1 MLRVLYSHS
10 RLHSLF
16 LVVVFY
22 HFILQE
28 NWRRLVLLLLR
39 KIKLKNK
46 IKCINISNRFVC
58 VAYKNMSF
66 NNGFNIFYSITLL
79 TVFIYNICCF
89 ASVKMNRD
97 ISLKL
102 CFVIYISYICIKYT
116 RYVCVS
122 TLMAHLSSISKL

>member
-1 MLRVLYSHS
+1 MLRVVYSHS

-28 NWRRLVLLLLR
+28 NLRRLVLLLLE
-39 KIKLKNK
+39 KKKS
-46 IKCINISNRFVC
+46 INISDCFVR
-58 VAYKNMSF
+58 VAYKNLSF

-89 ASVKMNRD
+89 ASVKMNRG

-102 CFVIYISYICIKYT
+102 CFC
-116 RYVCVS
+116 
-122 TLMAHLSSISKL
+122 HLHQLYLYKIH

>member
-16 LVVVFY
+16 HVVVFY
-22 HFILQE
+22 YFILQE
-28 NWRRLVLLLLR
+28 NWRLLVLLLLR
-39 KIKLKNK
+39 KIKEKNK
-46 IKCINISNRFVC
+46 IKCINTSPTVLS
-58 VAYKNMSF
+58 VYKNMSF

-102 CFVIYISYICIKYT
+102 CFC
-116 RYVCVS
+116 
-122 TLMAHLSSISKL
+122 HLHQLYLYKIH

>member
-1 MLRVLYSHS
+1 MLRVVYSHS

-22 HFILQE
+22 YFILQE
-28 NWRRLVLLLLR
+28 NLRRLVLLLLGGR
-39 KIKLKNK
+39 KS
-46 IKCINISNRFVC
+46 INISDCFVR
-58 VAYKNMSF
+58 VAYKNLSF

-79 TVFIYNICCF
+79 TFFIYNICCF

-102 CFVIYISYICIKYT
+102 CFC
-116 RYVCVS
+116 
-122 TLMAHLSSISKL
+122 HLRQLY

>member
-28 NWRRLVLLLLR
+28 NLRRLVLLLLE
-39 KIKLKNK
+39 KKKS
-46 IKCINISNRFVC
+46 INISDCFVC
-58 VAYKNMSF
+58 VAYKNLSF

-102 CFVIYISYICIKYT
+102 CFC
-116 RYVCVS
+116 
-122 TLMAHLSSISKL
+122 HLHQLYLYKIH

>member
-22 HFILQE
+22 YFILQE
-28 NWRRLVLLLLR
+28 NLRRLVLLLLG
-39 KIKLKNK
+39 KKKK
-46 IKCINISNRFVC
+46 SINISDCFVR
-58 VAYKNMSF
+58 VAYKNLLF

-102 CFVIYISYICIKYT
+102 CFC
-116 RYVCVS
+116 
-122 TLMAHLSSISKL
+122 HLHQLYLYKIH

>member
-28 NWRRLVLLLLR
+28 NLRRLVLLL
-39 KIKLKNK
+39 KKKK
-46 IKCINISNRFVC
+46 SINISDC
-58 VAYKNMSF
+58 VAYKNLSF
-66 NNGFNIFYSITLL
+66 NNGFNIFYSVTLL

-102 CFVIYISYICIKYT
+102 CFC
-116 RYVCVS
+116 
-122 TLMAHLSSISKL
+122 HLYQLYLYKIH

>member
-1 MLRVLYSHS
+1 MLRALYSHS

-16 LVVVFY
+16 LVVFLSFY
-22 HFILQE
+22 FTRELATSCFTTIGE
-28 NWRRLVLLLLR
+28 
-39 KIKLKNK
+39 KKS
-46 IKCINISNRFVC
+46 INISDCFVR
-58 VAYKNMSF
+58 VAYKNLSF

-102 CFVIYISYICIKYT
+102 CFC
-116 RYVCVS
+116 
-122 TLMAHLSSISKL
+122 HLHQLYLYQIH

>member
-16 LVVVFY
+16 IVVVY
-22 HFILQE
+22 YFILQE
-28 NWRRLVLLLLR
+28 NLRRLVLLLLE
-39 KIKLKNK
+39 KKS
-46 IKCINISNRFVC
+46 INISDCFVC
-58 VAYKNMSF
+58 VAYKNLSF

-89 ASVKMNRD
+89 ASVKMKRD

-102 CFVIYISYICIKYT
+102 CFC
-116 RYVCVS
+116 
-122 TLMAHLSSISKL
+122 HLHQLYLYKIH